1 MMKNKN
7 SHLKHGFKIP
17 SDYFEEF
24 KIKHHLVKNQ
34 LALKFLMGI

>member
-1 MMKNKN
+1 MKNKN

-24 KIKHHLVKNQ
+24 KMKTSLRAVFPEKQ
-34 LALKFLMGI
+34 PA